1 MFLAIKYVSLNN
13 EQCMIRPTLDAVEF
27 RAVSFKGNV
36 FEFSVDYNANNKSVK
51 YKFSKVKCYSSQ
63 KWNNDKC
70 QCQCKK
76 YRVC

>member
-1 MFLAIKYVSLNN
+1 MFLAIKCVSLNN

-27 RAVSFKGNV
+27 RAVCFKGNV
-36 FEFSVDYNANNKSVK
+36 FEFSVDYNANDKSIKSEFNKA
-51 YKFSKVKCYSSQ
+51 KCNSSQ

-76 YRVC
+76 YCVC